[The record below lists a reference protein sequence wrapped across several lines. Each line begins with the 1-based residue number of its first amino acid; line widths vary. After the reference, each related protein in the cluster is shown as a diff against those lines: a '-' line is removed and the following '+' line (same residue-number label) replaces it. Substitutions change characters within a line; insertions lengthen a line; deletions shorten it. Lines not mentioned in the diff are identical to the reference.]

1 MKIEIKMSTRDGA
14 AYATA
19 IYDGEKVYVQPGGK
33 ISEKFATSIRGG
45 ANAKQFRDDSSYVD
59 SDLNIIKECVF
70 SSPSI
75 AAQFVNG
82 NSSNG
87 YRVWKVNG
95 VELGKYLEEKGIRVK
110 K

>member
-1 MKIEIKMSTRDGA
+1 MKTRNNA
-14 AYATA
+14 AFATA
-19 IYDGEKVYVQPGGK
+19 IYDGEKVTVLPGGR
-33 ISEKFATSIRGG
+33 ISESFADSIRGG
-45 ANAKQFRDDSSYVD
+45 ANAKQFRDDRKYVD
-59 SDLNIIKECVF
+59 SNRNIIKECVF

-87 YRVWKVNG
+87 YRTWKVDG
-95 VELGKYLEEKGIRVK
+95 MELGKYLESKGMRDK